1 MAIVASHSMGEPGEV
16 EASPLRDWVNADMA
30 FSIIDSGSEN
40 AAFRARE
47 SRARPETFEIRDK
60 LSMRYFD

>member
-1 MAIVASHSMGEPGEV
+1 
-16 EASPLRDWVNADMA
+16 MA

-47 SRARPETFEIRDK
+47 IRARPETLEIRDK
-60 LSMRYFD
+60 LSMQHFD